1 MPLDNLPS
9 HSHVHPAA
17 SALSR
22 AVTGARLVVAGVSG
36 GRDLQR
42 RLTEMGL
49 PRGAEFEV
57 VGRMGRHGAVIV
69 SIHGARVVIGAGMAD
84 KIEVAPAGVSA

>member
-1 MPLDNLPS
+1 MPLDIASSRPHL
-9 HSHVHPAA
+9 HPP
-17 SALSR
+17 ALSG
-22 AVTGARLVVAGVSG
+22 AATGSRLVVAGVSG
-36 GRDLQR
+36 GRELQR

-69 SIHGARVVIGAGMAD
+69 SIHGTRVVIGAGMAD
-84 KIEVAPAGVSA
+84 KIQVASAGVPA

>member
-1 MPLDNLPS
+1 MYMDNSFRRTAVQPLSL
-9 HSHVHPAA
+9 
-17 SALSR
+17 
-22 AVTGARLVVAGVSG
+22 AVPGAHLVVAGVSG

-69 SIHGARVVIGAGMAD
+69 SIHGTRLVIGAGMAD
-84 KIEVAPAGVSA
+84 KIEVASARSHA